1 MADAFSIAVSGL
13 TAASRALA
21 ISASNIVNARSG
33 GPVTAQGY
41 QGYQP
46 QAVTQSSVAG
56 TSGVG
61 TSGVGGSGV
70 GGGVVTG
77 TRPVVPAFVPAPG
90 EDGTAYGMPN
100 SSLTTDLVQMRLAQ
114 SAYKASAA
122 LIRTQDDLQKTTLS
136 VVG

>member
-1 MADAFSIAVSGL
+1 MADTFSIAVSGL
-13 TAASRALA
+13 NAASRALA
-21 ISASNIVNARSG
+21 VSASNIVNARSG
-33 GPVTAQGY
+33 GAVTADGY

-56 TSGVG
+56 AGVTG
-61 TSGVGGSGV
+61 ARFT

-77 TRPVVPAFVPAPG
+77 ARPVVPAFMPAPG
-90 EDGTAYGMPN
+90 EDGTAYGLPN
-100 SSLTTDLVQMRLAQ
+100 SSLSADLVQMRMAQ
-114 SAYKASAA
+114 AAYKASVA

>member
-1 MADAFSIAVSGL
+1 MADAFSTAVSGL

-56 TSGVG
+56 AGGVG
-61 TSGVGGSGV
+61 ASGV

-77 TRPVVPAFVPAPG
+77 SRPVMPAFVPAPG

-114 SAYKASAA
+114 TAYKASAA